1 VLCVSGDL
9 TGEVLLRKI
18 VEVWL
23 ETDFNGGRHQRR
35 VDKIAIVEQGGD
47 PRELKKKRQLIM

>member
-9 TGEVLLRKI
+9 IGEVLLRKI

-23 ETDFNGGRHQRR
+23 RTEFTGGRHQRR
-35 VDKIAIVEQGGD
+35 VNKIIAIEEGKD
-47 PRELKKKRQLIM
+47 PRDMVQ

>member
-9 TGEVLLRKI
+9 TSEVLLRKI

-23 ETDFNGGRHQRR
+23 ETEFNGGRHQSR
-35 VDKIAIVEQGGD
+35 VEKISIVEQGGD
-47 PRELKKKRQLIM
+47 PRELKNNSSQ